1 MRTLI
6 IGCGYVGLELGKELA
21 DAGHEVYGVSRH
33 PNREQLQATGIKPLA
48 GDITKPEQL
57 TALPA
62 NYDWV
67 INCVSS
73 AGGDIED
80 YRAVYLEGTRN
91 LLRWLEPSPPQK
103 FVYTSSTSIYGQ
115 MDGSVVDE
123 DSPSEPTSDTA
134 KVLVAAEKLLS
145 EAAARSQFPAVIL
158 RVAGIYGPERGYWF
172 RQYLRNEARIEGDG
186 SRFLN
191 MIHRDDVAATIIAA
205 LNKGCPG
212 EVYNAVDDEP
222 VTQLAFFQ
230 WLAKQ
235 LGKDL
240 PPTVPESSTQQR
252 KRGITNKKVSNRKL
266 KNELGYQFKYPTFR
280 EGYAAEIA

>member
-62 NYDWV
+62 NYDWE
-67 INCVSS
+67 INCVSP